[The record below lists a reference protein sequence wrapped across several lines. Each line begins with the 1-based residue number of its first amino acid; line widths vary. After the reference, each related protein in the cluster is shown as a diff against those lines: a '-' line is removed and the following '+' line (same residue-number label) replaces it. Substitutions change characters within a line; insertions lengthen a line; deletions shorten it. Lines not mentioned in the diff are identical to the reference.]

1 VIRLTQVGLNNNY
14 LSLAKHLGFFPAAAI
29 GAAKVQDGEGALLT
43 LHFAGFPETVETD
56 IAGKHKFFRRRDP
69 WRKFFAYYR
78 LVEGNSVA
86 IERLSPYEYRVVP
99 FVPARSQTPVTH

>member
-1 VIRLTQVGLNNNY
+1 MPDRREGSLLSRGPVPQEVAELILIRLTQGGLNNNY

-56 IAGKHKFFRRRDP
+56 IAGKHKFFRRGDP
-69 WRKFFAYYR
+69 WRQRSYR
-78 LVEGNSVA
+78 A
-86 IERLSPYEYRVVP
+86 AVP
-99 FVPARSQTPVTH
+99 I